1 MQRLDIDKQGEK
13 SSDEIY
19 RRFSPIILI
28 YLCQHVSTQQ
38 DAEDLL
44 FDVFIAALKNEDF
57 IYFTDTRQVAWLQ
70 QVAKNKVVD
79 HYRHI
84 NLIPMLPLET
94 AGQVEDPTL
103 TPEQQAEQQENYTQ
117 LAQALAQLSPS
128 QQHLIQLRYGQGL
141 RLVTIAAMLE
151 KPEGTVRKWLARTLK
166 KLRIHIDE
174 LRERGV

>member
-1 MQRLDIDKQGEK
+1 MQRLDIDKEGEK

-19 RRFSPIILI
+19 RRLSPIILS

-44 FDVFIAALKNEDF
+44 FDVFMAALKHEDF
-57 IYFTDTRQVAWLQ
+57 IHFPESRQMAWLQ
-70 QVAKNKVVD
+70 QVAKNKVID
-79 HYRHI
+79 HYRHLK
-84 NLIPMLPLET
+84 LIPMLPLEI
-94 AGQVEDPTL
+94 AAQVEDPAL
-103 TPEQQAEQQENYTQ
+103 TPEQQVEQQEKYTQ

-141 RLVTIAAMLE
+141 RLMTIAAMLD

-174 LRERGV
+174 LRERRV